1 MRGLAW
7 WLAGGAALLLGCSEP
22 DEQVV
27 AATADGRFSLTL
39 KTEKNWMHPGESLPI
54 KVTIESL
61 GGPLAQGLVD
71 TLRLVANNGAVYP
84 SRLAVDLAAAA
95 DSLWG
100 APRTSYVT
108 WAYFTASVR
117 PAEGTQGEVYA
128 SFLDALATLKIRIVP
143 SPDSL

>member
-1 MRGLAW
+1 M
-7 WLAGGAALLLGCSEP
+7 LLGCAEP
-22 DEQVV
+22 DEWVV

-39 KTEKNWMHPGESLPI
+39 QAEKNWVRPGESLPI
-54 KVTIESL
+54 KVTIESRN
-61 GGPLAQGLVD
+61 GPLAQGLVD

-84 SRLAVDLAAAA
+84 SRLAVGLAGAA
-95 DSLWG
+95 DSLWA
-100 APRTSYVT
+100 APRTPYVN